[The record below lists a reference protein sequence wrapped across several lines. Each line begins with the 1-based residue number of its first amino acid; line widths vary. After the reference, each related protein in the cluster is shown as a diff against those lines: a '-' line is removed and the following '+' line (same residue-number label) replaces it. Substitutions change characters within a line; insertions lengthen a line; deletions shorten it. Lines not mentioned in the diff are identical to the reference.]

1 MSLSMKKPQFL
12 ICVCSRIMENSWRS
26 KRIRF
31 TGRRLI
37 RKSQG
42 KANTKRKKG
51 NTFRRNKKDKK
62 ESKQQRKWS
71 VKWKRY
77 NLRNTTNLRDFPQSM
92 KMVKPIIR
100 SIIAICAKYLKKNF
114 KDNVLNAR
122 KLLESAIS
130 ANGVLLNLKLLKMSI
145 KTNTQKIFKL

>member
-26 KRIRF
+26 KQIRS

-37 RKSQG
+37 QKSQG
-42 KANTKRKKG
+42 KVNTKRKKE

-92 KMVKPIIR
+92 KMLKPIIR

-145 KTNTQKIFKL
+145 KTNTQKIFKM

>member
-1 MSLSMKKPQFL
+1 MRLLMKKPQFL

-26 KRIRF
+26 KQIKS

-37 RKSQG
+37 QKSQG
-42 KANTKRKKG
+42 KANTKRKKE

-62 ESKQQRKWS
+62 ESRQQRKWS

-77 NLRNTTNLRDFPQSM
+77 NLRSTTNLRDFPQSM

-130 ANGVLLNLKLLKMSI
+130 ASGVLLNLKLLKMSI

>member
-1 MSLSMKKPQFL
+1 MSLLMKKPQFL

-26 KRIRF
+26 KQIRS

-37 RKSQG
+37 QKSQG
-42 KANTKRKKG
+42 KVNTKRKKE

-62 ESKQQRKWS
+62 ESRQQRKWS

-77 NLRNTTNLRDFPQSM
+77 NLRSTTNLRDFPQSM

-130 ANGVLLNLKLLKMSI
+130 ASGVLLNLKLLKMSI